1 MATRPNPMRTFAP
14 APQPKPE
21 EKPAVQDVKPV
32 QKAFRLTPAQAHALR
47 KFCAEENTTMQEVI
61 ISGINMVLRSKGL
74 PPI

>member
-1 MATRPNPMRTFAP
+1 MRTFATT
-14 APQPKPE
+14 AKAEPE
-21 EKPAVQDVKPV
+21 EKPAIQSTKPV